1 MLDLSKSTH
10 RIRLAWAGFA
20 FVYIAI
26 GLLAAG
32 AKPTPDEIAHYSHIN
47 WFDHGKFKIAWDILT
62 VLPGYHAISAAILW
76 ATDLRTLAAARWLNA
91 VYGLLAIAAFHWVRR
106 SSAGKGEAAATL
118 QFALLPILFP
128 YDFMV
133 YTDVLS
139 LAVVLAAGAMTL
151 SGRHVISGA
160 LMILALCIRQTN
172 VIWLPLY
179 AWLAVSGDRAFLL
192 PLPSMREMWARVWP
206 YAAGVGAFAGYWAW
220 NGSISLSKEQ
230 ATMHPDFSIHVGNVY
245 FTLLL
250 CAALFPLHVGIG
262 LKAFAVQVRTRPWL
276 ITIPLAAFALFWLLF
291 RVDHPFN
298 QAVEPWMAHN
308 RVILLAQSA
317 WQWKAAFG
325 LLAVAAGCGLAGTRL
340 RPPSAWMLYP
350 LGLIALLS
358 AWMIEHRYALV
369 PIAFW
374 LVFRERQNK
383 KIETATTALWAVLA
397 VCACLGQISGR
408 FSL

>member
-1 MLDLSKSTH
+1 MLTLLSQLH
-10 RIRLAWAGFA
+10 RIRPAWAGFA
-20 FVYIAI
+20 FLYIAI
-26 GLLAAG
+26 GLLAAD

-47 WFDHGKFKIAWDILT
+47 WFDHGKFKVAWDILT

-76 ATDLRTLAAARWLNA
+76 VTDLRTLAAARWLNA
-91 VYGLLAIAAFHWVRR
+91 AYGLLAIGAFHWMRR
-106 SSAGKGEAAATL
+106 NATGKEEAAATL

-139 LAVVLAAGAMTL
+139 LAVVLAAGAITL

-179 AWLAVSGDRAFLL
+179 AWIALSADRAF
-192 PLPSMREMWARVWP
+192 PLPPLRPMLARTWP
-206 YAAGVGAFAGYWAW
+206 YAVGIGLFLVYWAC

-245 FTLLL
+245 FTLFL
-250 CAALFPLHVGIG
+250 CVVLFPLHVGIG
-262 LKAFAVQVRTRPWL
+262 LKEFATRVRARPWL
-276 ITIPLAAFALFWLLF
+276 IAIPLVVFALFWQLF

-298 QAVEPWMAHN
+298 QALEPWMLHN

-325 LLAVAAGCGLAGTRL
+325 LLVVAAGCGLAGTRL
-340 RPPSAWMLYP
+340 HPPSAWMLYP
-350 LGLIALLS
+350 LTLVALLS
-358 AWMIEHRYALV
+358 SWMVEHRYALA

-374 LVFRERQNK
+374 LVFRERQNE

-397 VCACLGQISGR
+397 VSACLGQITGY